1 MELEDFG
8 AEAGCAKEV
17 RKRGPT
23 DNTGTDE
30 RPGAVDHG
38 ATGEGRQRMK
48 YVLIAVAVMVL
59 LVPASALAAGN
70 PEAKLFITFTTPTPD
85 NASVVNTVYPAA
97 YTAVTAYLGATDL
110 GMGMQGISF
119 MITDVG
125 VDCPGVFAPDPGF
138 TNLLPGDLAIGNYL
152 TGITLA
158 STDCMNV
165 DGDAGREYIDPVI
178 FASISL
184 FYLGGECDVMILD
197 HPEYPRWILD
207 CDDPAGVDFYC
218 IWTHGGVNK
227 AALPGDAECDAST
240 PVEAQTWG
248 AIKALYR

>member
-158 STDCMNV
+158 STECMPGPDV
-165 DGDAGREYIDPVI
+165 CVAYV
-178 FASISL
+178 SL
-184 FYLGGECDVMILD
+184 FYLGGECCIEVLD
-197 HPEYPRWILD
+197 HPDYPRWVLD
-207 CDDPAGVDFYC
+207 CNDPAQVDFYG
-218 IWTHGGVNK
+218 ILAGGGGAVNT
-227 AALPGDAECDAST
+227 ASPCPT
-240 PVEAQTWG
+240 VPVEESTWG
-248 AIKALYR
+248 SVKALYR

>member
-1 MELEDFG
+1 MKRLLIAGAVMLVATMAFAGGNPNVVGYIDFDPPNRVHEVMPAPYTTATAYICFG
-8 AEAGCAKEV
+8 DLDMGLAGC
-17 RKRGPT
+17 
-23 DNTGTDE
+23 
-30 RPGAVDHG
+30 
-38 ATGEGRQRMK
+38 
-48 YVLIAVAVMVL
+48 
-59 LVPASALAAGN
+59 
-70 PEAKLFITFTTPTPD
+70 
-85 NASVVNTVYPAA
+85 
-97 YTAVTAYLGATDL
+97 
-110 GMGMQGISF
+110 SF
-119 MITDVG
+119 MVNDVG
-125 VDCPGVFAPDPGF
+125 VTCPGVFAPDPGF

-152 TGITLA
+152 TGVTLA

-165 DGDAGREYIDPVI
+165 DSDAGREYIDPVI

-207 CDDPAGVDFYC
+207 CDDPAGIDFYC

>member
-1 MELEDFG
+1 M
-8 AEAGCAKEV
+8 

-23 DNTGTDE
+23 DNAGTDE

-48 YVLIAVAVMVL
+48 YVLIAVAVMAL

-158 STDCMNV
+158 STECMPGPDV
-165 DGDAGREYIDPVI
+165 CVGTVA
-178 FASISL
+178 L
-184 FYLGGECDVMILD
+184 FYLGGACCIELLD
-197 HPEYPRWILD
+197 HPDYPRWVLD
-207 CDDPAGVDFYC
+207 CNDPAQVDFYNVLAYGSV
-218 IWTHGGVNK
+218 GG
-227 AALPGDAECDAST
+227 AECPPPT
-240 PVEAQTWG
+240 PVEDTTWG
-248 AIKALYR
+248 SIKAMYQ